1 MGNIYDSATFKEIA
15 NVLGL
20 ADQQFQDQ
28 LSSTTAGTAAS
39 YLQLGRQFVYD
50 TFPDSASNSVL
61 DAATLLGQTYRLKE
75 SSLSSTVNPIFGQVL
90 DGINTYFNTT
100 KSKTVRNYFDSKSAD
115 TTLDFVSSGTAY
127 TTGLSFFRAFYSRYK
142 NEELIYKLYTL
153 TGTAGSTG
161 IATSYGHDSNF
172 TSSLIELRLGNSVS
186 GSACTFVITATRP
199 SGTTDTITTTVGAG
213 ISVTSINGS
222 ITYSYVSSIQ
232 VPSNFTT
239 STPNLNPIQIWT
251 R

>member
-1 MGNIYDSATFKEIA
+1 MGNIYDSSTFKEIA

-20 ADQQFQDQ
+20 SDKQFQDQ
-28 LSSTTAGTAAS
+28 LSVTAGTAAS

-75 SSLSSTVNPIFGQVL
+75 NSLSSTINPVFGQVM

-100 KSKTVRNYFDSKSAD
+100 KSKTMRNYFDSKTAD
-115 TTLDFVSSGTAY
+115 TTIDFVSSGTAY

-142 NEELIYKLYTL
+142 NEELIYKLYSL
-153 TGTAGSTG
+153 TGVASTSG
-161 IATSYGHDSNF
+161 TATSYGHSSNF
-172 TSSLIELRLGNSVS
+172 TSSLIELRLGDAVS

-213 ISVTSINGS
+213 ISITSINGS
-222 ITYSYVSSIQ
+222 ITYSSVSSIQ
-232 VPSNFTT
+232 VPANFTT
-239 STPNLNPIQIWT
+239 STPNLNPIEIWT

>member
-1 MGNIYDSATFKEIA
+1 MGNIYDSSTFKDIA

-20 ADQQFQDQ
+20 SDKQFQDQ
-28 LSSTTAGTAAS
+28 LIVTAGTAAS

-61 DAATLLGQTYRLKE
+61 DAATLLGQTYRQKE
-75 SSLSSTVNPIFGQVL
+75 TSLSSTINPVFGQVM

-100 KSKTVRNYFDSKSAD
+100 KSKTMRNYFNSKTTD

-142 NEELIYKLYTL
+142 NEELIYELYTL
-153 TGTAGSTG
+153 TGVASTSG
-161 IATSYGHDSNF
+161 TATSYGHDSNF
-172 TSSLIELRLGNSVS
+172 TSSLIELRLGDSVS

-199 SGTTDTITTTVGAG
+199 TGTTDTITTTVGAG
-213 ISVTSINGS
+213 ISITSINGS
-222 ITYSYVSSIQ
+222 ITYSSVSSIQ
-232 VPSNFTT
+232 VPANFTT